1 MKIVATLFLAVTL
14 GASAFAATARA
25 EDNADAGA
33 KVFKRNC
40 SACHDADEQTN
51 KIGPYLKGVFGR
63 TAGTARQVS
72 LFRRDEGGRRGRAVW
87 DEQTLSEY
95 LANPQK
101 KVPGNKMPFAGLKS
115 PDDIAAVVAFL
126 KKESGD

>member
-33 KVFKRNC
+33 KVFKRYC
-40 SACHDADEQTN
+40 SACHDAAEQTN

-63 TAGTARQVS
+63 TAGTADKFHYS
-72 LFRRDEGGRRGRAVW
+72 AAMKAAGEGGLVW